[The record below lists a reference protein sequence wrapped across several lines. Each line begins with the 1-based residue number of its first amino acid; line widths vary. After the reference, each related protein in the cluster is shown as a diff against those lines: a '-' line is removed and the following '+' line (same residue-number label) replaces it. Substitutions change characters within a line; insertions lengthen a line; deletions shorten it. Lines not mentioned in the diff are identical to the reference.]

1 MEEILPIV
9 NEKGET
15 IGKAARSECHSGSKL
30 LHPVVHL
37 HLINAKG
44 EIFLQK
50 RSITKKLLPGY
61 WDTAVGGHIS
71 YGEDT
76 LTALHRETME
86 ELGLTQFKAER
97 LATYLWESKTERE
110 FINVFI
116 CREYGTF
123 TIDNDEVDEGKFW
136 SKEEIE
142 AAIDTNTLTPNFE
155 HEYLTILKTT
165 I

>member
-1 MEEILPIV
+1 M
-9 NEKGET
+9 
-15 IGKAARSECHSGSKL
+15 
-30 LHPVVHL
+30 
-37 HLINAKG
+37 
-44 EIFLQK
+44 
-50 RSITKKLLPGY
+50 TKKLLPGY

-76 LTALHRETME
+76 LTALQRETME
-86 ELGLTQFKAER
+86 ELGLTQFKAEL

-116 CREYGTF
+116 CKEFGTF

-136 SKEEIE
+136 SKDEIE
-142 AAIDTNTLTPNFE
+142 AAIDTKTLTPNFE
-155 HEYLTILKTT
+155 HEYRTILKTT

>member
-1 MEEILPIV
+1 MEEILPTV
-9 NEKGET
+9 NEQGQT
-15 IGKAARSECHSGSKL
+15 TGCATRTECHNGSKL

-37 HLINAKG
+37 HLINDKG

-50 RSITKKLLPGY
+50 RSMTKKLLPGY

-71 YGEDT
+71 YGET
-76 LTALHRETME
+76 TETALQRETIE
-86 ELGLTQFKAER
+86 ELGLTQFKAEL
-97 LATYLWESKTERE
+97 LATYLWESQTERE

-116 CREYGTF
+116 CKEYGQL

-142 AAIDTNTLTPNFE
+142 AAIGTKNLTPNFE
-155 HEYLTILKTT
+155 HEYLTLLKT
-165 I
+165 IK